1 MIRGLPGEARVSF
14 STVHGSGCQERE
26 RQLAATLDP
35 TNNVTSYFPPSNSSG
50 EKKQFKEIPPPVR
63 ASDDIRDRIYFPIQF
78 CLQA

>member
-35 TNNVTSYFPPSNSSG
+35 KNNVTSYFFPSQTAQG
-50 EKKQFKEIPPPVR
+50 GKKKQFKEIPPPE
-63 ASDDIRDRIYFPIQF
+63 SQ
-78 CLQA
+78 